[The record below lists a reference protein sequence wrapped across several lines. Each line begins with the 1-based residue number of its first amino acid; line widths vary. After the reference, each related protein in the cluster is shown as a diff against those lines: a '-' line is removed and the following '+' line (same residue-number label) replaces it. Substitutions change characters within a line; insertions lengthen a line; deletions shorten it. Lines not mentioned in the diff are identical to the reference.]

1 MHVDET
7 GADGRLCGGR
17 CGTGSCWHL
26 HIVRV
31 GHVWEIARY
40 RAIAGR
46 IGSARFF
53 NEHLAVNIV
62 CCPVLI
68 PEHMGAPFALLRAS
82 PIIGLAPFTF
92 CRSEEHTSELQSL
105 MRISYAVFCLKKTKK
120 KYKQQEDNTIQI
132 TTTPTSHTSYRDT
145 QH

>member
-1 MHVDET
+1 MSYLSSLSSICRFPSAFFMFFFFKQKTADEMRIS
-7 GADGRLCGGR
+7 DWSSDVCSSDLP
-17 CGTGSCWHL
+17 
-26 HIVRV
+26 
-31 GHVWEIARY
+31 
-40 RAIAGR
+40 AIAGR

-92 CRSEEHTSELQSL
+92 CPGKRRKRLKTQGLIYIL
-105 MRISYAVFCLKKTKK
+105 ARITGAKT
-120 KYKQQEDNTIQI
+120 
-132 TTTPTSHTSYRDT
+132 
-145 QH
+145 